1 MKKKKGIYIY
11 KNIYKHVHTEKKTN
25 RYTHSHLNNVHTCAR
40 VYITYIQRYIYI
52 KYMNGKTKERTK
64 KYRKEIYMWEGK
76 KGYAK
81 ITKCEPQHLYE
92 PLNRDA

>member
-1 MKKKKGIYIY
+1 
-11 KNIYKHVHTEKKTN
+11 
-25 RYTHSHLNNVHTCAR
+25 
-40 VYITYIQRYIYI
+40 
-52 KYMNGKTKERTK
+52 MNGKTKERTK